1 MWWKR
6 WIRPHVFLS
15 VPVTHRP
22 ASAPGDCWVQI
33 YTTGGGEGHEQ
44 GAGKAPNLPELACM
58 DKSRYCSSFNSL
70 NTYLVLPGGTLA
82 AIHSQPV
89 VAAASDGSLWNNYS
103 LVIPVTHHRCTHLK
117 KPKPTLLPSSAVAGV
132 SSKATHIWTPFL
144 KHLYISRDH
153 LSHRNGSEFLNSS
166 LPQPLCWAEVF
177 KGFTFS
183 GLCSPTFETMGLLPA
198 AVRRAQVAWLHQFLV
213 LCHAA
218 IS

>member
-1 MWWKR
+1 M
-6 WIRPHVFLS
+6 FLS

-58 DKSRYCSSFNSL
+58 DKSRYCSSFNPL

-117 KPKPTLLPSSAVAGV
+117 KPKPTLLPSALQRCRWCLLQGHPYLDTLSEA
-132 SSKATHIWTPFL
+132 S
-144 KHLYISRDH
+144 LYQQR
-153 LSHRNGSEFLNSS
+153 S
-166 LPQPLCWAEVF
+166 LVPQKW
-177 KGFTFS
+177 
-183 GLCSPTFETMGLLPA
+183 
-198 AVRRAQVAWLHQFLV
+198 Q
-213 LCHAA
+213 
-218 IS
+218 

>member
-1 MWWKR
+1 MLPFTHSLWWQQR
-6 WIRPHVFLS
+6 LM
-15 VPVTHRP
+15 
-22 ASAPGDCWVQI
+22 A
-33 YTTGGGEGHEQ
+33 
-44 GAGKAPNLPELACM
+44 
-58 DKSRYCSSFNSL
+58 
-70 NTYLVLPGGTLA
+70 
-82 AIHSQPV
+82 
-89 VAAASDGSLWNNYS
+89 LWNNYS

-117 KPKPTLLPSSAVAGV
+117 KPKPTLLPSNAVAGV

-166 LPQPLCWAEVF
+166 LPQPLCWVEVF